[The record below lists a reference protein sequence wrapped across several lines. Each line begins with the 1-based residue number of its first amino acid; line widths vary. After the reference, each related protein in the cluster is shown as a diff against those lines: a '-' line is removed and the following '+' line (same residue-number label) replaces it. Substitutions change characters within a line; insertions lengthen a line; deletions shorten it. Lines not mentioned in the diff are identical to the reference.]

1 MSLSPERE
9 LEQFRQLDLLMI
21 QLRQARDVTRA
32 VGQTLRAAQQAFEA
46 DGCVAMAPP
55 GEKPQVLVSI
65 PRPGIDWPLDLMA
78 SFIREEHPSLPP
90 GLMMAPI
97 RRRGRSWAA
106 LALRRPPAFP
116 FERDTFRRLT
126 RFTTALSETI
136 FRIDRD
142 RMLEIRDGIDRKFM
156 EQLRPQ
162 DLFYEIL
169 HGLRTLT
176 RYDHS
181 SALLIHDDGDDGY
194 GLKLVAEQI
203 AWVKGKSRRIGQ
215 TFTAN
220 DETRAIMK
228 AGAVYGYER
237 SGDDW
242 YEWEK
247 RPVAPLA
254 RLLDYNGDEAFDIRE
269 GSMLVAPLV
278 TGDGLFGVLKIAARH
293 PGAFSRHDAELVE
306 RFRSH
311 AAMAIQNARRTE
323 NLHSRMVEAE
333 KKHAMADLARGV
345 SHDVNNALG
354 SVLPIIQEMHEDVRA
369 GRFDREVFAAD
380 LDQVQTSLQVCRR
393 IFGGMLSFAT
403 RGARRTLEARVGQ
416 ALEGPLAI
424 LQDGLDRRGVRLE
437 IDVPGDL
444 PPVAGGQSDL
454 EQVFLNLITNAREAM
469 PEGGR
474 LFVSARPGRGTVTIE
489 IGDTGRGI
497 PSENLDRIQEP
508 FFTTKPQG
516 NGLGL
521 SICRSIVWEMEGKM
535 SFTSSA
541 EGTTVRI
548 VLPAVGG
555 AGS

>member
-32 VGQTLRAAQQAFEA
+32 VGQTLRAAQLAFEA
-46 DGCVAMAPP
+46 DGSGALAPP
-55 GEKPQVLVSI
+55 GGKPQILASI
-65 PRPGIDWPLDLMA
+65 PRTGIDWPLELLT
-78 SFIREEHPSLPP
+78 SFIRGDHPLLPP
-90 GLMMAPI
+90 GLVMAPI

-106 LALRRPPAFP
+106 LALRRPDAP

-162 DLFYEIL
+162 DLFYQIL

-181 SALLIHDDGDDGY
+181 SALLIHDDGDDGN

-203 AWVKGKSRRIGQ
+203 AWVKGKSRRIGR
-215 TFTAN
+215 TFSAS
-220 DETRAIMK
+220 DETQAIMK
-228 AGAVYGYER
+228 SGAVYGYER
-237 SGDDW
+237 SGDEW
-242 YEWEK
+242 HEWEK

-323 NLHSRMVEAE
+323 HLHTRMVEAE

-403 RGARRTLEARVGQ
+403 RLASSTL
-416 ALEGPLAI
+416 
-424 LQDGLDRRGVRLE
+424 
-437 IDVPGDL
+437 
-444 PPVAGGQSDL
+444 
-454 EQVFLNLITNAREAM
+454 LIKR
-469 PEGGR
+469 
-474 LFVSARPGRGTVTIE
+474 SC
-489 IGDTGRGI
+489 
-497 PSENLDRIQEP
+497 SE
-508 FFTTKPQG
+508 
-516 NGLGL
+516 
-521 SICRSIVWEMEGKM
+521 S
-535 SFTSSA
+535 TS
-541 EGTTVRI
+541 R
-548 VLPAVGG
+548 
-555 AGS
+555 